1 MSASRECW
9 LNMEYANL
17 FEATLLQRYKRFLAD
32 VELAD
37 GSTLTV
43 HCPNTGAMTGCAEPG
58 SRVWL
63 STSDSKTRKYPN
75 TWELVESE
83 RGTACIHS
91 ALANKLAREAL
102 ERGLI
107 PQLSGFTALKPE
119 VKLSDKTRLDFR
131 LDCPDETVFIEVKSV
146 TLCAQDGQGLFPDA
160 VSERGRK
167 HLEVLAQL
175 AQEPNTR
182 AVLLFCVLHTGIE
195 RVSAAQEIDPEY
207 AQAMEH
213 ALAAG
218 VEVYAWRADITPQQI
233 QLTETVPFSLAPDSS
248 S

>member
-1 MSASRECW
+1 
-9 LNMEYANL
+9 MEYSNL
-17 FEATLLQRYKRFLAD
+17 IEATLLKRYKRFLAD

-63 STSDSKTRKYPN
+63 STSTSTTRKYPN
-75 TWELVESE
+75 TWELVESSS
-83 RGTACIHS
+83 GTACIHS

-102 ERGLI
+102 EAGLI
-107 PQLSGFTALKPE
+107 PELSDFQTLTPE

-131 LDCPDETVFIEVKSV
+131 LDYPEHTVFIEVKSV
-146 TLCAQDGQGLFPDA
+146 TLASQNGQGLFPDA

-167 HLEVLAQL
+167 HLNVLAQL
-175 AQEPNTR
+175 TQQPKTR

-195 RVSAAQEIDPEY
+195 RVSTAADIDPQYRE
-207 AQAMEH
+207 AMQE

-218 VEVYAWRADITPQQI
+218 VEVLAWRADISPQKI
-233 QLTETVPFSLAPDSS
+233 RLTQSLPFSLDPLV
-248 S
+248 